1 MLVWREGA
9 WRVCPAREVIQPSTC
24 YILYLIDEHGN
35 RAFPELTSTAHDEYV
50 AGYFAAGREGRREEV
65 HPGDYERFYVK
76 KGTGQYISTLHL
88 AINRDRKKILEI
100 DKAKYCGSLE
110 ASVYSGLWEKQKSKI
125 LMTGRFYFLE
135 YADSTS
141 TSTQECGSSL
151 DEDHPQQH
159 QSTSHSLEAPD
170 TTLGASS
177 AVSTHYQAGAQDTV
191 MLSAIPVSL
200 TVCFRKKP
208 LDPFS
213 YNTPLFN
220 YISTGQNIRVVRC
233 LQEGRAFVEAAAK
246 RQPYETIFVRRRKAR
261 IGPPHRTR

>member
-1 MLVWREGA
+1 MA
-9 WRVCPAREVIQPSTC
+9 
-24 YILYLIDEHGN
+24 HG
-35 RAFPELTSTAHDEYV
+35 EYV

-100 DKAKYCGSLE
+100 GKAKYCGSLE

-135 YADSTS
+135 YADPT
-141 TSTQECGSSL
+141 SSL

-159 QSTSHSLEAPD
+159 QSTSDSLEAPD

-191 MLSAIPVSL
+191 MLSAIPVNL

-233 LQEGRAFVEAAAK
+233 LQEGRAFVGAAK